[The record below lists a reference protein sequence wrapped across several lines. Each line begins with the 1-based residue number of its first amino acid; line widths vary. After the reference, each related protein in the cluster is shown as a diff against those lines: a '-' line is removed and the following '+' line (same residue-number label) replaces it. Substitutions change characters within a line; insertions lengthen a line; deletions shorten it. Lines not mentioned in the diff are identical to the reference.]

1 MRLKTLLRR
10 TCLVSVF
17 GAVIWISGPLAGSL
31 PGFAGPQD
39 EVEEFDEEQ
48 DFGGW
53 AVILLDEVLNV
64 PNRAARDHLLRAGFA
79 AGPRIQPQLEK
90 ALEDDR
96 TAEFAA
102 QLLAFMGN
110 NRALRTLQRLVDDP
124 RDLGLKRFFYGAL
137 GEFNTPGTRQTLL
150 DVVAQADDEPD
161 PTVTE
166 LAILALTVLA
176 DPSLIPSLEEV
187 RGRTVDPVIRD
198 DIENAI
204 EVIRFRANHL
214 EKVRTEAKGD
224 VTVAQALEA
233 YFIADLGRVE
243 GQEEEGAA
251 SDPSSSPLNIEIE
264 DLTFAPNSSRAL
276 ARVRLSNPA
285 AAAIYELVLQKRGPS
300 WVVASVWM
308 VSLQESEHV
317 FQPPPTGLGIAGTP
331 VAVHL
336 SRDSGESLPGTEFE
350 TTNTTGPSV
359 TVFEGFDAGTLA
371 DLPDVP

>member
-1 MRLKTLLRR
+1 LQKAPDLASGGSGYGDMRKNSLYSCM
-10 TCLVSVF
+10 CLVSIF
-17 GAVIWISGPLAGSL
+17 GAVLGLSALAPGSF
-31 PGFAGPQD
+31 PGFVNPQD

-64 PNRAARDHLLRAGFA
+64 PNRSARDHLLRAGFA
-79 AGPRIQPQLEK
+79 AGPLIQPQLEK

-96 TAEFAA
+96 TAEYAA

-110 NRALRTLQRLVDDP
+110 NRALRTLQKLVDDP

-137 GEFNTPGTRQTLL
+137 GEFNTPRTRQTLL
-150 DVVAQADDEPD
+150 DVVGRADNEPD

-166 LAILALTVLA
+166 MAILALTVLA

-198 DIENAI
+198 DIENAV
-204 EVIRFRANHL
+204 EVIRCRANHL
-214 EKVRTEAKGD
+214 EKVRSGANSELTLE
-224 VTVAQALEA
+224 QAVEA
-233 YFIADLGRVE
+233 YFVADLGWDNNSEME
-243 GQEEEGAA
+243 GEAT
-251 SDPSSSPLNIEIE
+251 DPSSAPLKVEIE

-285 AAAIYELVLQKRGPS
+285 VAATYELVLQKRGPS

-308 VSLQESEHV
+308 VSLQESERV
-317 FQPPPTGLGIAGTP
+317 FQPPSQP
-331 VAVHL
+331 
-336 SRDSGESLPGTEFE
+336 
-350 TTNTTGPSV
+350 PS
-359 TVFEGFDAGTLA
+359 E
-371 DLPDVP
+371 